1 MALDTLAS
9 IAEKAQCSVSTV
21 SRVLSGKADKY
32 RISEATVARVRE
44 VAEQANYT
52 PSLLAKGLRA
62 GKTDTIGLLIPG
74 VDDTFFSGIA
84 SCIIAEARNL
94 GYTTIVVDTQ
104 ESEKNESEG
113 FSTLLARKVDGIIA
127 VPCGRETE
135 AFDRVADAG
144 LPMVVVDR
152 YFEKGEKWTFVTTD
166 NYKGAVMA
174 VEHLVANG
182 HSRIACI
189 QGSPDAMTC
198 RERVRGYT
206 DTMRRLGL
214 ERHIRISGDK
224 FSIQNG
230 YVESNLLLS
239 GDDCP
244 TAIIALS
251 NKILLGAVKA
261 VTESG
266 RSIPDDISVI
276 SFDDNLLFNYM
287 TPRITCISQPV
298 QEISLMAVKLL
309 LKKIAGEKNASHLF
323 LPQGLVIRD
332 SVKSLSR
339 SQTIS

>member
-1 MALDTLAS
+1 MALDTLVS

-21 SRVLSGKADKY
+21 SRVLSGKAEKY
-32 RISEATVARVRE
+32 RISKATVARVRE
-44 VAEQANYT
+44 VAQLSHYT

-104 ESEKNESEG
+104 EDEDNESEG

-127 VPCGRETE
+127 VPCGRETK
-135 AFDRVADAG
+135 AFDRAFDADI
-144 LPMVVVDR
+144 PMVVVDR
-152 YFEKGEKWTFVTTD
+152 YFEKGSLWSFVTTD
-166 NYKGAVMA
+166 NYKGSVMA
-174 VEHLVANG
+174 VEHLAANG
-182 HSRIACI
+182 HRRIACI
-189 QGSPDAMTC
+189 QGNPDAMTC
-198 RERVRGYT
+198 RERARGYT
-206 DTMRRLGL
+206 DTMLRLGL
-214 ERHIRISGDK
+214 GDHVRISGDK

-230 YVESNLLLS
+230 YVETSLLLS
-239 GDDCP
+239 EPDCP
-244 TAIIALS
+244 TAILTLS

-266 RSIPDDISVI
+266 RRIPDDISVI

-298 QEISLMAVKLL
+298 QEISLMAVRLL
-309 LKKIAGEKNASHLF
+309 LKKIAGEKNQSQLF
-323 LPQGLVIRD
+323 LPPGLVVRD
-332 SVKSLSR
+332 SVK
-339 SQTIS
+339 QV

>member
-21 SRVLSGKADKY
+21 SRVLSGKAEKY

-44 VAEQANYT
+44 VAEQSNYT

-84 SCIIAEARNL
+84 SCIIAEAKNA

-104 ESEKNESEG
+104 ENVKNECEG
-113 FSTLLARKVDGIIA
+113 LSTLLARKVDGIIA
-127 VPCGRETE
+127 VPCGKETD
-135 AFDRVADAG
+135 AFDKAVGAD
-144 LPMVVVDR
+144 LPVVIVDR
-152 YFEKGEKWTFVTTD
+152 YFEKGDNWSFVTTD
-166 NYKGAVMA
+166 NYKGAVLA
-174 VEHLVANG
+174 VEHLVSCG
-182 HSRIACI
+182 HRRIACI
-189 QGSPDAMTC
+189 QGSQDAMTC

-214 ERHIRISGDK
+214 EDHIRISGDR

-230 YVESNLLLS
+230 YAETNLLLS
-239 GDDCP
+239 GSDCP
-244 TAIIALS
+244 TAVIALS

-266 RSIPDDISVI
+266 RRIPDDISII

-323 LPQGLVIRD
+323 LPPGLVVRD
-332 SVKSLSR
+332 SVKSL
-339 SQTIS
+339 

>member
-21 SRVLSGKADKY
+21 SRVLSGKAEKY
-32 RISEATVARVRE
+32 RISEATVTRIRA
-44 VAEQANYT
+44 VAEQSNYT

-104 ESEKNESEG
+104 EDENNESEG
-113 FSTLLARKVDGIIA
+113 LSTLLARKVDGIIA
-127 VPCGRETE
+127 VPCGREAD
-135 AFDRVADAG
+135 AFSRVADAEI
-144 LPMVVVDR
+144 PMVIVDR
-152 YFEKGEKWTFVTTD
+152 FFEKGSEWSYVTTD
-166 NYKGAVMA
+166 NYKGAVLA
-174 VEHLVANG
+174 VEHLVSNG
-182 HSRIACI
+182 HRSIACI
-189 QGSPDAMTC
+189 QGNPEAMTC

-214 ERHIRISGDK
+214 ENEIHVSGDR

-230 YVESNLLLS
+230 YVETNLLLS
-239 GDDCP
+239 DPASP

-266 RSIPDDISVI
+266 RRIPEDISLI

-323 LPQGLVIRD
+323 LPPGLVVRD
-332 SVKSLSR
+332 SVKPL
-339 SQTIS
+339 